1 MPLFDFLTDDDG
13 NILTTDVSDSIR
25 SFITA
30 ILAVLND
37 SAFDDEFILLILKRL
52 GSLGYNITVND
63 NEVWLIAFSV
73 SEVVSH
79 IKNFCNISAIPKELN
94 HIVIERVA
102 GKVLYNQK
110 STGQS
115 DDLPIDLETAVK
127 SVQTGDTNVTFAI
140 GEGSMTDEQ
149 RFDAIVS
156 SLLNTGEGE
165 LICFRKIKW

>member
-79 IKNFCNISAIPKELN
+79 IKNTK
-94 HIVIERVA
+94 R
-102 GKVLYNQK
+102 
-110 STGQS
+110 T
-115 DDLPIDLETAVK
+115 
-127 SVQTGDTNVTFAI
+127 
-140 GEGSMTDEQ
+140 
-149 RFDAIVS
+149 
-156 SLLNTGEGE
+156 
-165 LICFRKIKW
+165 

>member
-37 SAFDDEFILLILKRL
+37 SAFDDEFIL
-52 GSLGYNITVND
+52 GYNITVND

-73 SEVVSH
+73 SDVVSH
-79 IKNFCNISAIPKELN
+79 IKNICNISTIPKELN
-94 HIVIERVA
+94 HIVIERAV
-102 GKVLYNQK
+102 GNVLYNVK

-115 DDLPIDLETAVK
+115 DNLPIDLETAVK

>member
-1 MPLFDFLTDDDG
+1 M
-13 NILTTDVSDSIR
+13 TTEVSDTIR
-25 SFITA
+25 SFIKA
-30 ILAVLND
+30 ISAVLND
-37 SAFDDEFILLILKRL
+37 SAFDDELILLILKRL
-52 GSLGYNITVND
+52 ETLGYKLTVND
-63 NEVWLIAFSV
+63 NNVWLIAFSIN
-73 SEVVSH
+73 EVVSL

>member
-1 MPLFDFLTDDDG
+1 MPLFDFLTDYDG

-52 GSLGYNITVND
+52 ESLGYNITVND

-73 SEVVSH
+73 SDVVSH
-79 IKNFCNISAIPKELN
+79 IKNICNISTIPKELN
-94 HIVIERVA
+94 HIVIERAV
-102 GKVLYNQK
+102 GNVLYNVK

-115 DDLPIDLETAVK
+115 DNLPIDLETAVK

>member
-30 ILAVLND
+30 ILAVLKD
-37 SAFDDEFILLILKRL
+37 SAFDDEFILLI
-52 GSLGYNITVND
+52 D

-79 IKNFCNISAIPKELN
+79 IKNICNISTIPKELN
-94 HIVIERVA
+94 HIVIERAV
-102 GKVLYNQK
+102 GNVLYNVK

-115 DDLPIDLETAVK
+115 DNLPIDLETAVK

-156 SLLNTGEGE
+156 FLLNTGEGE

>member
-1 MPLFDFLTDDDG
+1 M
-13 NILTTDVSDSIR
+13 TTEVSDTIR
-25 SFITA
+25 SFIKA
-30 ILAVLND
+30 ISAILND

-52 GSLGYNITVND
+52 ETLGYKLTVND
-63 NEVWLIAFSV
+63 NNVWLIAFSIN
-73 SEVVSH
+73 EVVSH

>member
-1 MPLFDFLTDDDG
+1 M
-13 NILTTDVSDSIR
+13 TTEVSDTIR
-25 SFITA
+25 SFIKA
-30 ILAVLND
+30 ISAVLND
-37 SAFDDEFILLILKRL
+37 SAFDDELILLILKRL
-52 GSLGYNITVND
+52 ETLGYKLTVND
-63 NEVWLIAFSV
+63 NNVWLIAFSIN
-73 SEVVSH
+73 EVVSH

-94 HIVIERVA
+94 HIVIERV
-102 GKVLYNQK
+102 LYNQK

-115 DDLPIDLETAVK
+115 DDLPVDLEIAVK

>member
-30 ILAVLND
+30 ILSVLND

-52 GSLGYNITVND
+52 ESLGYKLNVND
-63 NEVWLIAFSV
+63 NDVWLIAFSIN
-73 SEVVSH
+73 EVVSH
-79 IKNFCNISAIPKELN
+79 IKNICNISTIPKELN
-94 HIVIERVA
+94 HIIIERVA
-102 GKVLYNQK
+102 GNFLYYKK
-110 STGQS
+110 SSGQS

-127 SVQTGDTNVTFAI
+127 TVQTGDTNVTFAI

-149 RFDAIVS
+149 RFDALVS

-165 LICFRKIKW
+165 LICFRKVKW

>member
-1 MPLFDFLTDDDG
+1 MAG
-13 NILTTDVSDSIR
+13 N
-25 SFITA
+25 
-30 ILAVLND
+30 
-37 SAFDDEFILLILKRL
+37 
-52 GSLGYNITVND
+52 
-63 NEVWLIAFSV
+63 
-73 SEVVSH
+73 
-79 IKNFCNISAIPKELN
+79 
-94 HIVIERVA
+94 
-102 GKVLYNQK
+102 VLYNQK

-115 DDLPIDLETAVK
+115 DDLPVDLEIAVK

>member
-30 ILAVLND
+30 ILAVLKD

-52 GSLGYNITVND
+52 ESLGYNITVND

-79 IKNFCNISAIPKELN
+79 IKNICKISTIPKELN
-94 HIVIERVA
+94 HIVIERAV
-102 GKVLYNQK
+102 GNVLYNVK

-115 DDLPIDLETAVK
+115 DNLPIDLETAVK

-156 SLLNTGEGE
+156 FLLNTGEGE